1 MAQVM
6 EAEAGDAAAVAGTLE
21 AVIHGVSGIVDHI
34 VIFMRRVGQQ
44 PADIG
49 REAQPPVAAVGFGLL
64 QLGAVLA
71 LHHGLLDDKSLA
83 LHAVPGESTN
93 FGGAQAQPDG
103 QEKGE
108 FKLGAFAILVQRPN
122 LLHGWD
128 LYLRGRFLRERDPK
142 DPLGEILRH
151 GGGEQAVG
159 IADVFGRVRFRHAVD
174 GPLYLLQGQAGG
186 RLVHQVLED

>member
-1 MAQVM
+1 MSGFKHIVCGVAHALHGVFVRDIQPQHDGGVDVAKVM

-21 AVIHGVSGIVDHI
+21 AVIHGVPGIVDHI

-108 FKLGAFAILVQRPN
+108 FKLGAFAILVHAPN
-122 LLHGWD
+122 
-128 LYLRGRFLRERDPK
+128 
-142 DPLGEILRH
+142 I
-151 GGGEQAVG
+151 
-159 IADVFGRVRFRHAVD
+159 FRAF
-174 GPLYLLQGQAGG
+174 
-186 RLVHQVLED
+186 RKCF